1 MKFSLTTTTILYCID
16 HRVCLEPKL
25 PRQPDQPGQ
34 SISQSVNQSISQ
46 SVNRNGKS
54 NKKKSSIKIVLFT
67 WGLLESI
74 IVNLKSSL
82 GLSIGVKRIE
92 KDQEM
97 RELL

>member
-25 PRQPDQPGQ
+25 PRQPDQPG
-34 SISQSVNQSISQ
+34 QSISQ

>member
-1 MKFSLTTTTILYCID
+1 MKFSLITTILYCID
-16 HRVCLEPKL
+16 HRVCLKTKL
-25 PRQPDQPGQ
+25 PRQPGQPGQ
-34 SISQSVNQSISQ
+34 SISK
-46 SVNRNGKS
+46 SVNRNGRS

-67 WGLLESI
+67 LGLLESI